1 MSQIENSRIC
11 PIARTLSSNSSQSH
25 SAESTN
31 PFLKTPL
38 RSTHLPA
45 SGNSTAIDNTNTT
58 TTTSEKR
65 LNFALQS
72 RKNSSDGRTSG
83 EKNPE
88 LKSEAFAHSK
98 NRSNFEFWRSQVE
111 SSTVE
116 SSRVTS
122 SPQTIQQPLQSAICS
137 VNLGSSGDGTLSADS
152 GVSTTRQPNQQ
163 KNVDVEREVE
173 SVTPKGGDETAAT
186 QDDATTA
193 AAAAEILT
201 EAGSSDI
208 VSAGLKENKQQ
219 LLEQQQQQNPKPKP
233 ILKRQDVP
241 ISIVALPPA
250 TTLPPPILKKRDSF
264 SGINECYSSAQ
275 QSCAIHV
282 QNVITSAKPA
292 SILKNR
298 QPRGSYSFDEN
309 VHVNDVPSS
318 SFDDGAHLL
327 KPILKKK
334 SWSIEEKVAVST
346 NSSNLNEAVKGI
358 LKTSSDKLASFSASS
373 SRKNSAVDE
382 LAVLSISSAITQSS
396 STASPT
402 KATLKGILKTSPKN
416 RSASISPSSSFEAL
430 SDDTE
435 LDAVPLPPSLPKP
448 TTSAAMFCREVSTQ
462 EEEYSPPDVPS
473 SDSIMSYS
481 DFTVQQHQHEQLC
494 NEDSANSQPVPA
506 VAAASS
512 ARPALFKTISVHA
525 SSDSDSPSGSPL
537 SSSETHTSDCSV
549 SQQQSVPSSQIDDAV
564 NDDDVDD
571 DESPSQES
579 SADTA
584 LTSDHESCEE
594 TDLR

>member
-1 MSQIENSRIC
+1 
-11 PIARTLSSNSSQSH
+11 
-25 SAESTN
+25 
-31 PFLKTPL
+31 
-38 RSTHLPA
+38 
-45 SGNSTAIDNTNTT
+45 
-58 TTTSEKR
+58 
-65 LNFALQS
+65 S

-173 SVTPKGGDETAAT
+173 SATPKGGDETAAT

-264 SGINECYSSAQ
+264 SGGSSSSSGINECYSSAQ

-435 LDAVPLPPSLPKP
+435 LDAVPLPPSSPKP

-594 TDLR
+594 TDL